1 MFHLDEIIYACC
13 WCYISP
19 TSKFVCASLVR
30 MVMQVCDTRFIL
42 VRAECP
48 YVQLDLLRSCTQFVI
63 GVTNERERE
72 PGPKSLIASVCE
84 GSIPP

>member
-1 MFHLDEIIYACC
+1 MFHLDEIIYAWY

-19 TSKFVCASLVR
+19 TSKFVCTSLVR

-42 VRAECP
+42 VRAESP

-63 GVTNERERE
+63 GVTNKRENDTKME
-72 PGPKSLIASVCE
+72 
-84 GSIPP
+84 